1 MSSSFDN
8 QTAILTGA
16 TGAIGEA
23 IAKGLAER
31 GLSLVLIVRNPE
43 KSADLID
50 RLKSTTG
57 NQRIKS
63 QIADLSRMEQ
73 INKMTSAW
81 SGPLNILVNNAAIAP
96 VSREETPE
104 GIELQFATN
113 VLSYFWMIE
122 GFAKHMAAVPN
133 SRIVNVA
140 SYWAGDLALDDLEF
154 TKRSYHNHTAYRQSK
169 QANRML
175 TPIFAK
181 LLKSQGTTVNSCH
194 PGDVNSRLSNDL
206 GFGGSQVPA
215 QGAETPLWL
224 ATSTEVDG
232 MTGKYFEHKK
242 EVHCPFSANQADSQ
256 HLFEL
261 CSSYAK
267 QA

>member
-1 MSSSFDN
+1 MSTSFEN

-23 IAKGLAER
+23 IAKGLAET

-43 KSADLID
+43 KSAGLID
-50 RLKSTTG
+50 RLISTTG
-57 NQRIKS
+57 NQKIRS
-63 QIADLSRMEQ
+63 HLADLSRMNQ
-73 INKMTSAW
+73 INKLASTW

-122 GFAKHMAAVPN
+122 GFSKHMATAPE
-133 SRIVNVA
+133 SRIINVA
-140 SYWAGDLALDDLEF
+140 SYWAGDLVLDDLEF
-154 TKRSYHNHTAYRQSK
+154 TKRSYHNHAAYRQSK

-175 TPIFAK
+175 TTIFAER
-181 LLKSQGTTVNSCH
+181 LKSQGTSVNACH

-206 GFGGSQVPA
+206 GFGGSQGPT

-224 ATSTEVDG
+224 ATSTDVDG

-242 EVHCPFSANQADSQ
+242 EVHCPFAANQEDSQ

-261 CSSYAK
+261 CRTYA
-267 QA
+267 